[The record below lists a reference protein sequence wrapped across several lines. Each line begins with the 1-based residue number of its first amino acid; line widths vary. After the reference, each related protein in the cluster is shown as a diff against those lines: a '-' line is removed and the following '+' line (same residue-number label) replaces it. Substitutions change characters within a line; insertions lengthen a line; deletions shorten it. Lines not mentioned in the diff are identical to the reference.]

1 MDAPALWIAVIAAAT
16 VVMAIVQV
24 GVVVYGARV
33 AQRVNRLLD
42 VVEREVRP
50 ALGRVDRISA
60 DAERVTKAAA
70 AQVDRVDRIVGRVA
84 DQAEDLLAMTRT
96 SVVTPVHRG
105 NAFLAGLRAA
115 LETFR
120 RPDEAPPER
129 TDEPARPASNDS
141 AVSAG

>member
-1 MDAPALWIAVIAAAT
+1 MDAPAIWIAVIAAAT

-24 GVVVYGARV
+24 GVVVYGLRV
-33 AQRVNRLLD
+33 GRRVNRLLD

-50 ALGRVDRISA
+50 ALGRVDRMSA

-84 DQAEDLLAMTRT
+84 DQAEGLLAMTRT
-96 SVVTPVHRG
+96 SVVTPVSQG

-115 LETFR
+115 LEAFR
-120 RPDEAPPER
+120 RPVEAPGGSTDEPER
-129 TDEPARPASNDS
+129 TASNDS

>member
-1 MDAPALWIAVIAAAT
+1 MDAPALWIGVIAAAT

-33 AQRVNRLLD
+33 SRRVNRLLD
-42 VVEREVRP
+42 VVEREVKP

-96 SVVTPVHRG
+96 SVVAPVHRG

-120 RPDEAPPER
+120 RPGEEPPEG